1 MKRWLIFFL
10 PCIALLTTCRT
21 APVHDNATSVRD
33 NTVRAKQQQREPFQE
48 RLTLLFAGDIM
59 AHKPNYSMNDYST
72 IWSDIAPL
80 VSSCDFSFANIE
92 APVDDTLPYSTFPFF
107 NMHREYPE
115 AAIDAGFNVFSL
127 VNNHSNDKE
136 LSGIQHTLAWAE
148 EVAEKRH
155 NTERKVF
162 FAGLKKSADEAIGYK
177 IIQKNGWTILFCA
190 TTEILNRKIASEYM
204 NYVQA
209 TPSARNSFKERI
221 KKIKAENKCDIFILS
236 IHAYMSE
243 YIRTVPNELRTYY
256 YELLDCGVDIIWANH
271 PHVVLEREFVGKKE
285 DGRFSKLILY
295 ANGNTI
301 SAQRYEPQ
309 FSAPYNSREY
319 TGDGLLYK
327 VTYFKKDK
335 GGIPILEETEAH
347 YITTYITTAW
357 TFVIKFL
364 NDDFIDYLKSVE
376 RHNWA
381 RYITARKK
389 IMEQTPVRKTWR

>member
-1 MKRWLIFFL
+1 ML
-10 PCIALLTTCRT
+10 CITLLATCRT
-21 APVHDNATSVRD
+21 APVRDNAAP
-33 NTVRAKQQQREPFQE
+33 AKQKQREPFQE

-59 AHKPNYSMNDYST
+59 AHKPNYNMSDYSS
-72 IWSDIAPL
+72 IWSDVAPL

-107 NMHREYPE
+107 NMRRDYPE

-136 LSGIQHTLAWAE
+136 LSGMQHTIAWAE
-148 EVAEKRH
+148 EAAEKRRG
-155 NTERKVF
+155 TEREVF
-162 FAGLKKSADEAIGYK
+162 FAGLKKSADEEIGYK
-177 IIQKNGWTILFCA
+177 IMRKNGWTILFCA

-204 NYVQA
+204 NYVEA
-209 TPSARNSFKERI
+209 TPSARNAFKERV
-221 KKIKAENKCDIFILS
+221 KKIRAENECDIFILS
-236 IHAYMSE
+236 LHAYMPE
-243 YIRTVPNELRTYY
+243 YIRTVPKELRTYY
-256 YELLDCGVDIIWANH
+256 YELLDCGVDVIWANH

-285 DGRFSKLILY
+285 EGRFSKLILY

-309 FSAPYNSREY
+309 FSAPHNAREY

-335 GGIPILEETEAH
+335 DGAPILEETEAH

-381 RYITARKK
+381 RYIAARKK
-389 IMEQTPVRKTWR
+389 IMEQTPVIKTWR